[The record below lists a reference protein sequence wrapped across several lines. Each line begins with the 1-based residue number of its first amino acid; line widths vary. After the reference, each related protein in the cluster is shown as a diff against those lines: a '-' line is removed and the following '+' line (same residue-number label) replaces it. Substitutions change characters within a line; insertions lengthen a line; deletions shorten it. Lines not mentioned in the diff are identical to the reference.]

1 MPDFA
6 AVSPEALLE
15 VVAERA
21 ATVRGF
27 AVVAVDGADAAEPL
41 IVARGAA
48 DLLRGRGRPAE
59 VVSLH
64 DFVRPASVRLEYDR
78 DSEFTYRTGWFDY
91 AAVNR
96 EVLTSLRDNGRY
108 LPALWNEHTDRS
120 ARARIREAADGTV
133 LFLAGPM
140 LLGRGLDFDLTVAL
154 RMSEGALRR
163 RTDPAQMFTV
173 DGLLEFQRERA
184 ETPDL
189 LVAWDHPD
197 RPALRVG

>member
-1 MPDFA
+1 MPEFTALTPD
-6 AVSPEALLE
+6 ALLE
-15 VVAERA
+15 LVADRA
-21 ATVRGF
+21 GALRGH
-27 AVVAVDGADAAEPL
+27 AVVAVDGADAAGPL
-41 IVARGAA
+41 TVARGVA
-48 DLLRGRGRPAE
+48 DLLRTRGRAAE

-91 AAVNR
+91 PAVTR
-96 EVLTSLRDNGRY
+96 EVLKPLRDGGRF
-108 LPALWNEHTDRS
+108 LPALWNEQTDRS
-120 ARARIREAADGTV
+120 ARARIRTTAPDTV

-163 RTDPAQMFTV
+163 RTDPARAFTV
-173 DGLLEFQRERA
+173 DGLLEFQRERTA
-184 ETPDL
+184 QADI

-197 RPALRVG
+197 RPAVQAG